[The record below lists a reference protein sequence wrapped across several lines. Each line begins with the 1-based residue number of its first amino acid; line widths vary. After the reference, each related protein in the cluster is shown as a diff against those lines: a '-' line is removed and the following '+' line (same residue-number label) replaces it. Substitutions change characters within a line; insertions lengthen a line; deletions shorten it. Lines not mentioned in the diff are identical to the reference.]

1 MVRARHRSVVGA
13 AVGVALALVCA
24 PGVVRAEP
32 TAAEVAVAR
41 KSFAEATELEK
52 AEKWVEAEAKL
63 REALAIKETPGLR
76 YHLGYCLEKQ
86 GKLVDALVELDRADE
101 MLRLGAKAPDVEK
114 LLASAR
120 ERVKKS
126 VGEVTVRLSANIKG
140 AAVEIDG
147 VAVKPALIGKGIP
160 LNPGRHVLT
169 AKKAG
174 RIPYRRELQV
184 DPGGSVDVLISM
196 GEQSGGAATPAAGG
210 AASGAGASGAG
221 GSQPEGGDGASS
233 TGSSSAGA
241 TLSDAAKPSS
251 AKTWVLIGEGVVT
264 LGALGAGI
272 YFNGQ
277 AGDTKGEIDDASKEL
292 EDRGYDDTVCKPP
305 TPDNAKSACS
315 QLADLTDQRDRQKN
329 YALAGFIGAGV
340 GAVATVA
347 TFFLWQPSSKSSGA
361 RPVRVA
367 PVATQ
372 STFGL
377 GVVGR
382 F

>member
-13 AVGVALALVCA
+13 AVGAALALVCA

-196 GEQSGGAATPAAGG
+196 GEQSGAAATPAAGG
-210 AASGAGASGAG
+210 AASGAGTTNAAPAG
-221 GSQPEGGDGASS
+221 SDDGGGS
-233 TGSSSAGA
+233 TGSSSASA
-241 TLSDAAKPSS
+241 SLSDAAKPSS

-272 YFNGQ
+272 YFNGK

-292 EDRGYDDTVCKPP
+292 EDRGYDDTVCKDPP
-305 TPDNAKSACS
+305 NKAKSACS

-361 RPVRVA
+361 RSVRVA

>member
-1 MVRARHRSVVGA
+1 M
-13 AVGVALALVCA
+13 ALALVCA
-24 PGVVRAEP
+24 PGLVRAEP

-196 GEQSGGAATPAAGG
+196 GE
-210 AASGAGASGAG
+210 
-221 GSQPEGGDGASS
+221 
-233 TGSSSAGA
+233 
-241 TLSDAAKPSS
+241 
-251 AKTWVLIGEGVVT
+251 
-264 LGALGAGI
+264 
-272 YFNGQ
+272 
-277 AGDTKGEIDDASKEL
+277 
-292 EDRGYDDTVCKPP
+292 
-305 TPDNAKSACS
+305 
-315 QLADLTDQRDRQKN
+315 
-329 YALAGFIGAGV
+329 
-340 GAVATVA
+340 
-347 TFFLWQPSSKSSGA
+347 
-361 RPVRVA
+361 
-367 PVATQ
+367 
-372 STFGL
+372 
-377 GVVGR
+377 
-382 F
+382 

>member
-210 AASGAGASGAG
+210 AASGAGTTNAAPAG
-221 GSQPEGGDGASS
+221 SDDGGGS
-233 TGSSSAGA
+233 TGSSSASA
-241 TLSDAAKPSS
+241 SLSDAAKPSS

-292 EDRGYDDTVCKPP
+292 EDRGYDDTVCAKPP
-305 TPDNAKSACS
+305 DDAKSACS

-361 RPVRVA
+361 RSVRVA

>member
-210 AASGAGASGAG
+210 AASGAGTTNAAPAG
-221 GSQPEGGDGASS
+221 SDDGGGS
-233 TGSSSAGA
+233 TGSSSASA
-241 TLSDAAKPSS
+241 SLSDAAKPSS

-272 YFNGQ
+272 YFNGK

-292 EDRGYDDTVCKPP
+292 EDRGYDDTVCAKPP
-305 TPDNAKSACS
+305 DDAKSACS

-361 RPVRVA
+361 RSVRVA

>member
-24 PGVVRAEP
+24 PGLVRAEP

-210 AASGAGASGAG
+210 AASGAGTTNAAPAG
-221 GSQPEGGDGASS
+221 SDDGGGS
-233 TGSSSAGA
+233 TGSSSASA
-241 TLSDAAKPSS
+241 SLSDAAKPSS

-272 YFNGQ
+272 YFNGK

-292 EDRGYDDTVCKPP
+292 EDRGYDDTVCAKPP
-305 TPDNAKSACS
+305 DDAKSACS

-361 RPVRVA
+361 RSVRVA

>member
-1 MVRARHRSVVGA
+1 MVRARHRSVVA
-13 AVGVALALVCA
+13 AALGVALAVVCA
-24 PGVVRAEP
+24 PSRVRAEP

-126 VGEVTVRLSANIKG
+126 VGEVTVRLSANING

-147 VAVKPALIGKGIP
+147 VALKPALIGKGIP

-174 RIPYRRELQV
+174 RVPYRRELQV

-196 GEQSGGAATPAAGG
+196 GEQSGGATAPVAGGAAGG
-210 AASGAGASGAG
+210 APAGS
-221 GSQPEGGDGASS
+221 GDGASS
-233 TGSSSAGA
+233 TGSASATASLG
-241 TLSDAAKPSS
+241 DAAKPSS
-251 AKTWVLIGEGVVT
+251 LKTWVLIGEGVVT
-264 LGALGAGI
+264 LAALGAGI

-277 AGDTKGEIDDASKEL
+277 AGDTKGEIDDAGKEL
-292 EDRGYDDTVCKPP
+292 EDRGYDDTVCSGDPP
-305 TPDNAKSACS
+305 PDNAKSACS

-347 TFFLWQPSSKSSGA
+347 TFFLWQPSSRSSGA
-361 RPVRVA
+361 RSVRVA